1 MSVIGRL
8 KRQVLL
14 AAVFLFLLSGCHI
27 RLATKDDWTSAVP
40 TGTPFPS
47 ATAASS
53 ATPVSGQCF
62 WISITG
68 PDGPIVEETELQYE
82 ADRQVTVFEVLQ
94 DLCERSG
101 ISLNYSGSLKR
112 NTVYVQAIDDI
123 WEKAYGGSSGWLYYV
138 NESFASVGVSSYI
151 LEDGDV
157 IEWKYTRG

>member
-1 MSVIGRL
+1 M
-8 KRQVLL
+8 
-14 AAVFLFLLSGCHI
+14 
-27 RLATKDDWTSAVP
+27 
-40 TGTPFPS
+40 
-47 ATAASS
+47 
-53 ATPVSGQCF
+53 
-62 WISITG
+62 
-68 PDGPIVEETELQYE
+68 EETELQYE